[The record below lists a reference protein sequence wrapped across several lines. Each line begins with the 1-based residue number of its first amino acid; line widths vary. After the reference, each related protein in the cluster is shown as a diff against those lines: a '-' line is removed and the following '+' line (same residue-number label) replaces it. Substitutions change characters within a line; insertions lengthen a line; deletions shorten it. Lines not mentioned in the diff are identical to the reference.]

1 MIESVVVI
9 QPPLVQLNAPYPS
22 GAYLSAFFRAIAA
35 DGIAPSPGAPAAKP
49 PAPLAVRWI
58 DAANGFFRAFF
69 SRAGLERLFDL
80 CEGDALSA
88 AVRAEAGGDDES
100 AFQLRRFVSSA
111 DRWLRWIDPLV
122 SILCGGDRELC
133 HAFVRSP
140 DGPRGARMDRF
151 LSSLDEEPTADHA
164 RTLATLALEDIADF
178 VAVAF
183 DPEFSLVRYAE
194 SIASSVRDFSA
205 VEAALERPVVERFM
219 RPYFGTLCESLR
231 ESLGGAPGGSPCAGA
246 RDGQILF
253 CVSVPFPGC
262 LVGALCLARVIRATF
277 GSRAVISVGGGY
289 VNTELRDCRNGR
301 FFSYIDHLSLDRGYG
316 GYAAL
321 FLREWGAAGEQGEDD
336 VRVAAGSADS
346 TDLADLADSTE
357 NPARPLRVECP
368 PELRDLENEYT
379 ARLVPDYR
387 DIDFSLYPRLADTAN
402 PMHRLWSD
410 GAWMK
415 AYLAHGCY
423 WHRCSFCD
431 VTLDYIKGYLPVDVA
446 ALHAGLAEQAAAKGA
461 RGIHFV
467 DEAAPP
473 RALRDFAERNA
484 LAGNPL
490 AFWGNIRFEKT
501 FSSDLAR
508 YLSAGGLVGV
518 SGGIEIA
525 TPSGFKAVD
534 KGIDLE
540 NLVATCAA
548 FKEAGVL
555 VHAYLMYGYWNETD
569 ADVIDS
575 AEIMRQLFATG
586 LVDSA
591 FWHKFVLTR
600 HSRAYAEWK
609 ARADSKSPSGARSS
623 DARREGC
630 RDIEPVEIPGDF
642 ADNDLDFA
650 GSSRSERYTVPL
662 DRALAAWMAG
672 EGLDRPVRSWFP
684 FRMPEPSVGGGLI
697 EECIARYEGIRD
709 KAAREPYRPDADY
722 RWTATR
728 PVACGAEGLVWWNL
742 GDEVRMDVGAEE
754 RRAIL
759 DAAEPC
765 RLGGPADG
773 PSLARLSPG
782 TFAALRRNGLV
793 KISPL

>member
-1 MIESVVVI
+1 MVDSVIII

-22 GAYLSAFFRAIAA
+22 GAYLSAFFRSVAA
-35 DGIAPSPGAPAAKP
+35 DGISPSPGEPAVRP
-49 PAPLAVRWI
+49 PAPLSVRWI

-69 SRAGLERLFDL
+69 SRDALVRLFGL
-80 CEGDALSA
+80 CGDDALSA
-88 AVRAEAGGDDES
+88 ASLAESRGDGET
-100 AFQLRRFVSSA
+100 AFQLRRCVSSS
-111 DRWLRWIDPLV
+111 DSWIRWIDPIV

-140 DGPRGARMDRF
+140 DAPRGARMDRY
-151 LSSLDEEPTADHA
+151 LASLGEEPTADHA
-164 RTLATLALEDIADF
+164 RTLATLALEDVADF

-194 SIASSVRDFSA
+194 SIASSVRDFSV
-205 VEAALERPVVERFM
+205 VEAALSRPVVERFM
-219 RPYFGTLCESLR
+219 RPYFETLCEGLR
-231 ESLGGAPGGSPCAGA
+231 GELPGSDGVGQDGGAG
-246 RDGQILF
+246 RTLF
-253 CVSVPFPGC
+253 CISVPFPGC
-262 LVGALCLARVIRATF
+262 LVGALCLARSVRAAF
-277 GSRAVISVGGGY
+277 GPRAVISMGGGY
-289 VNTELRDCRNGR
+289 VNTELRQCENER

-316 GYAAL
+316 GYASF
-321 FLREWGAAGEQGEDD
+321 FLREWGATVEP
-336 VRVAAGSADS
+336 SA
-346 TDLADLADSTE
+346 
-357 NPARPLRVECP
+357 ARPVDGVSPAPLRIECP
-368 PELRDLENEYT
+368 PELRGLEDGYT
-379 ARLVPDYR
+379 TRLVPDYR
-387 DIDFSLYPRLADTAN
+387 DVDFSLYPRLADTEN

-431 VTLDYIKGYLPVDVA
+431 VTLDYIKSYLPVEVA
-446 ALHAGLAEQAAAKGA
+446 ALYDGLAAQAAAKGV

-473 RALRDFAERNA
+473 RALRDFAARNA

-501 FSSDLAR
+501 FSRDLAR

-525 TPSGFKAVD
+525 TPAGFKAVD

-569 ADVIDS
+569 ADVVDS
-575 AEIMRQLFATG
+575 AEVMRQLFASG

-609 ARADSKSPSGARSS
+609 SRPLSRDCAHSPACGGSRDGAG
-623 DARREGC
+623 AGG
-630 RDIEPVEIPGDF
+630 IVPVDIPGDF
-642 ADNDLDFA
+642 ADNDLDFS
-650 GSSRSERYTVPL
+650 GSSRSERYTAPL
-662 DRALAAWMAG
+662 DHALAAWMSG
-672 EGLDRPVRSWFP
+672 DGLDRPVRSWFP
-684 FRMPEPSVGGGLI
+684 YRMPEPSVGATLI
-697 EECIARYEGIRD
+697 EGYIERYGRARDES
-709 KAAREPYRPDADY
+709 AREAYRPDGDY

-728 PVACGAEGLVWWNL
+728 PVGCGANGLVWWNL
-742 GDEVRMDVGAEE
+742 GDEVRIDASDAE

-759 DAAEPC
+759 EAVEPC
-765 RLGGPADG
+765 RAGGPAKG
-773 PSLARLSPG
+773 PALARLSPAA
-782 TFAALRRNGLV
+782 FRALREHGLV
-793 KISPL
+793 RISPL